1 MAFVRHFF
9 DHHKQMRFSLAA
21 LLEFF
26 AMTAILAAFFS
37 QVGISAA
44 VFLMLMALALAIR
57 CGRPA
62 LFLFAASLLAADGSS
77 DARFEVVV
85 SRLLTVHFLGAA
97 IAVWY
102 CVLRGKL
109 RHYLNSPVS

>member
-9 DHHKQMRFSLAA
+9 DYHMQMQFSLAA

-37 QVGISAA
+37 QVGLVATI
-44 VFLMLMALALAIR
+44 FLMLMALALAIR

-77 DARFEVVV
+77 DTRFEVVV
-85 SRLLTVHFLGAA
+85 SRLLTVNFLGAA
-97 IAVWY
+97 IAIWY

-109 RHYLNSPVS
+109 QHYLNSLVS